1 MYCTIIMPPYNI
13 FLICREKLVHK
24 EHEAV
29 LVMMVLQDMVV
40 TKVEEDYVALRYVIT
55 MTTFK

>member
-1 MYCTIIMPPYNI
+1 MPPYNI

>member
-1 MYCTIIMPPYNI
+1 MPPYNI
-13 FLICREKLVHK
+13 FLLRREKLVHK

-29 LVMMVLQDMVV
+29 LVMMVLQDILV
-40 TKVEEDYVALRYVIT
+40 TKVREDYVALRYVIT